1 MALGDA
7 GYGTVMALLSL
18 AGLRFLRLSDSGRN
32 FLQLLL
38 ICAVST
44 IIYGAYSKAWF
55 GNLIFPDYDFV
66 GGFITVMIVS
76 LALGV
81 VHLIYAIMVELY
93 DNARHGDRAA
103 AILDQGSWL
112 LFIAGTLLFSLSRAL
127 SLPAAVGVAGNY
139 LFAFGA
145 LASIYSM
152 GRMQKNIPAR
162 LVVGLGT
169 FYMSVT
175 GFLGD
180 VLSYLR
186 LLALGLATGG
196 IAVVVNQIA
205 RLFRDIPYVGL
216 LLMILIMAV
225 GHIKIYAYT
234 EHHAVDDGDV
244 KSYIERLKACYKVD
258 EEIDQLKFF
267 AAAKASI
274 GIAALAKDMDLDALV
289 LNDIDSQLHKK
300 VGLRPGFYHESFN
313 ERGSVLVPEGDV
325 GTALACLALK
335 IMTGK
340 HIGFIEPFY
349 IDAPHNRFCAGHAG
363 PFDHTDERF
372 RENVVIAPDARYEKA
387 PYKFAGAPFAWH
399 RIPPGPMTMAH
410 FSECKGDYKVICTI
424 VDSLP
429 GRHIIKG
436 YSHSVFEPRV
446 KVEKL
451 FEDIIEAG
459 AHQHF
464 ALVEGDA
471 LSELK
476 EWAYINNFDYH
487 YIAEEK

>member
-1 MALGDA
+1 MMNRGKPVCGLLTLGSRRFIKHEVGKETPRGTYLHRIEDAADEMKRKLSAELKIVDA
-7 GYGTVMALLSL
+7 GMITETEDVTKALKLFVNEDVDFVLTTFMSWSEDFTWV
-18 AGLRFLRLSDSGRN
+18 RFLRDVPDLPLVFYLPVEEKGFEN
-32 FLQLLL
+32 
-38 ICAVST
+38 AVSEDDFAQFLVAGGLVGMLEGSGSLKRLAKRART
-44 IIYGAYSKAWF
+44 I
-55 GNLIFPDYDFV
+55 V
-66 GGFITVMIVS
+66 GSGEE
-76 LALGV
+76 ALER
-81 VHLIYAIMVELY
+81 IRAF
-93 DNARHGDRAA
+93 ARAA
-103 AILDQGSWL
+103 KARGVLK
-112 LFIAGTLLFSLSRAL
+112 RAR
-127 SLPAAVGVAGNY
+127 
-139 LFAFGA
+139 F
-145 LASIYSM
+145 
-152 GRMQKNIPAR
+152 
-162 LVVGLGT
+162 
-169 FYMSVT
+169 
-175 GFLGD
+175 
-180 VLSYLR
+180 
-186 LLALGLATGG
+186 
-196 IAVVVNQIA
+196 
-205 RLFRDIPYVGL
+205 GL
-216 LLMILIMAV
+216 LQSFNEVMWSTYVDPYQFFNRVGPELMFISFDILNE
-225 GHIKIYAYT
+225 HID
-234 EHHAVDDGDV
+234 AVDDGDV